1 MAVKKIR
8 ARIKT
13 VVASSGSAEEAKKK
27 LMIVQNKDKT
37 GRRGKLRKKVTLL
50 GYREIKQKVVME
62 REQEKYRGQKE
73 LMNVERREN

>member
-1 MAVKKIR
+1 LAVKKIR